1 MKRHPALIPLS
12 REHHGALIL
21 ARLLQKDAPVY
32 KGLPTDTQGKA
43 EYAYKFYQEELVKH
57 FEDEEMVLKLVTGVE
72 SNLDLIIKTIYHE
85 HQELHELFQS
95 IANHPDLSSHLD
107 QIGKTLETHI
117 RKEEREFFPLMQETC
132 NDDLMIKVDKSLS
145 PQ

>member
-32 KGLPTDTQGKA
+32 KGLPTDIQGKA

-57 FEDEEMVLKLVTGVE
+57 FEDEERVLKLVTGVE
-72 SNLDLIIKTIYHE
+72 SNLDLMIKTIYSE
-85 HQELHELFQS
+85 HQELHKLFQS
-95 IANHPDLSSHLD
+95 IDNHPDLTSHLD
-107 QIGKTLETHI
+107 QIGKTLETHV
-117 RKEEREFFPLMQETC
+117 RKEERELFPLMQETC

-145 PQ
+145 SQ

>member
-32 KGLPTDTQGKA
+32 KGLPTDIQEKA

-57 FEDEEMVLKLVTGVE
+57 FEDEERVLKLVTGVD
-72 SNLDLIIKTIYHE
+72 SNLDLMIKTIYSE
-85 HQELHELFQS
+85 HQELHKLFQS
-95 IANHPDLSSHLD
+95 IDNHPDLTSHLD
-107 QIGKTLETHI
+107 QIGKTLETHV
-117 RKEEREFFPLMQETC
+117 RKEERELFPLMQETC
-132 NDDLMIKVDKSLS
+132 NEDLMIKVDKSLS

>member
-32 KGLPTDTQGKA
+32 KGLPTDIQGKA

-57 FEDEEMVLKLVTGVE
+57 FEDEERVLKLVTGVE
-72 SNLDLIIKTIYHE
+72 SNLDLMIKTIYSE
-85 HQELHELFQS
+85 HQEFHKLFQS
-95 IANHPDLSSHLD
+95 IDNHPDLTSHLD
-107 QIGKTLETHI
+107 QIGKTLETHV
-117 RKEEREFFPLMQETC
+117 RKEERELFPLMQETC

-145 PQ
+145 SQ

>member
-57 FEDEEMVLKLVTGVE
+57 FEDEERVLKLVTGVE
-72 SNLDLIIKTIYHE
+72 SNLDLMIKTIYRE
-85 HQELHELFQS
+85 HQELHKLFQS
-95 IANHPDLSSHLD
+95 IDNHPDLTSHLD
-107 QIGKTLETHI
+107 QIGKTLETHV
-117 RKEEREFFPLMQETC
+117 RKEERELFPLMQETC
-132 NDDLMIKVDKSLS
+132 NEDLMIKVDKSLS
-145 PQ
+145 PP

>member
-72 SNLDLIIKTIYHE
+72 SNLDLMIKTIYSE
-85 HQELHELFQS
+85 HQELHKLFQS
-95 IANHPDLSSHLD
+95 IDNHPDLTSHLD
-107 QIGKTLETHI
+107 QTGKTLETHV
-117 RKEEREFFPLMQETC
+117 RKEERELFPLMQETC
-132 NDDLMIKVDKSLS
+132 NEDLMIKVDKSLS
-145 PQ
+145 SQ

>member
-32 KGLPTDTQGKA
+32 KGLPTDIQGKA

-57 FEDEEMVLKLVTGVE
+57 FEDEERVLKLVTGVE
-72 SNLDLIIKTIYHE
+72 SNLDLMIKTIYRE
-85 HQELHELFQS
+85 HQELHKLFQS
-95 IANHPDLSSHLD
+95 INNHPDLINHLD

-117 RKEEREFFPLMQETC
+117 RKEERELFPLMQETC
-132 NDDLMIKVDKSLS
+132 NEDLMIKVDKSLS

>member
-43 EYAYKFYQEELVKH
+43 EYAFKFYQEELVKH
-57 FEDEEMVLKLVTGVE
+57 FEDEERVLKLVTGVE
-72 SNLDLIIKTIYHE
+72 SNLDLMIKTISYE

-95 IANHPDLSSHLD
+95 IDNHPDLSSHLD

-117 RKEEREFFPLMQETC
+117 RKEERELFPLMQETC
-132 NDDLMIKVDKSLS
+132 NEDLMIKVDKSLS
-145 PQ
+145 SQ

>member
-32 KGLPTDTQGKA
+32 KGLPTDIQGKA

-72 SNLDLIIKTIYHE
+72 SNLDLMIKTIYSE
-85 HQELHELFQS
+85 HQELHKLFQS
-95 IANHPDLSSHLD
+95 IDNHPDLPSHLD
-107 QIGKTLETHI
+107 QIGKILETHV
-117 RKEEREFFPLMQETC
+117 RKEERELFPLMQETC

-145 PQ
+145 SQ

>member
-32 KGLPTDTQGKA
+32 KGLPTDIQGKA
-43 EYAYKFYQEELVKH
+43 EYASKFYQEELVKH

-72 SNLDLIIKTIYHE
+72 SNLDLMIKTIYSE
-85 HQELHELFQS
+85 HQELHKLFQS
-95 IANHPDLSSHLD
+95 IDKHPDLTSHLD

-117 RKEEREFFPLMQETC
+117 RKEERELFPLMQETC
-132 NDDLMIKVDKSLS
+132 NEDLMIKVDKSLS

>member
-32 KGLPTDTQGKA
+32 KGLPTDIQGKA

-57 FEDEEMVLKLVTGVE
+57 FEDEERVLKLVTGVE
-72 SNLDLIIKTIYHE
+72 SNLDLMIKTIYSE
-85 HQELHELFQS
+85 HQELHKLFQS
-95 IANHPDLSSHLD
+95 IDNHPDLTSHLD

-117 RKEEREFFPLMQETC
+117 RKEERELFPLMQETC

>member
-57 FEDEEMVLKLVTGVE
+57 FEDEERVLKLVTGVE
-72 SNLDLIIKTIYHE
+72 SNLDLMIKTIYRE
-85 HQELHELFQS
+85 HQELHKLFQS
-95 IANHPDLSSHLD
+95 IDNHPDLTSHLD

-117 RKEEREFFPLMQETC
+117 RKEERELFPLMQETC
-132 NDDLMIKVDKSLS
+132 NEDLMIKVDKSLS
-145 PQ
+145 SQ

>member
-32 KGLPTDTQGKA
+32 KGLPTDIQGKA

-57 FEDEEMVLKLVTGVE
+57 FEDEERVLKLVTGVE
-72 SNLDLIIKTIYHE
+72 SNLDLMIKTIYSE
-85 HQELHELFQS
+85 HQELHKLFQS
-95 IANHPDLSSHLD
+95 IDKHPDLTSHLD
-107 QIGKTLETHI
+107 QIGKTLETHV
-117 RKEEREFFPLMQETC
+117 RKEERELFPLMQETF
-132 NDDLMIKVDKSLS
+132 NEDLMIKVDKSLS
-145 PQ
+145 SQ

>member
-32 KGLPTDTQGKA
+32 KGLPTDIQGKA

-57 FEDEEMVLKLVTGVE
+57 FEDEERVLKLVTGVE
-72 SNLDLIIKTIYHE
+72 SNLDLMIKTIYRE

-95 IANHPDLSSHLD
+95 IDNHPDLINHLD

-117 RKEEREFFPLMQETC
+117 RKEERELFPLIQETC
-132 NDDLMIKVDKSLS
+132 NEDLMIKVDKSLS
-145 PQ
+145 SQ

>member
-32 KGLPTDTQGKA
+32 KGLPTDIQGKA

-57 FEDEEMVLKLVTGVE
+57 FEDEERVLKLVTGVE
-72 SNLDLIIKTIYHE
+72 SNLDLMIKTIYSE
-85 HQELHELFQS
+85 HQELHKLFQS
-95 IANHPDLSSHLD
+95 IDNHPDLTSHLD
-107 QIGKTLETHI
+107 QIGKTLETHV
-117 RKEEREFFPLMQETC
+117 RKEERELFPLMQETC
-132 NDDLMIKVDKSLS
+132 NEDLMIKVDKSLS

>member
-32 KGLPTDTQGKA
+32 KGLPTDIQEKA

-57 FEDEEMVLKLVTGVE
+57 FEDEERVLKLVTGVE
-72 SNLDLIIKTIYHE
+72 SNLDLMIKTIYSE
-85 HQELHELFQS
+85 HQELHKLFQS
-95 IANHPDLSSHLD
+95 IDKHPDLTSHLD
-107 QIGKTLETHI
+107 QIGKTLETHV
-117 RKEEREFFPLMQETC
+117 RKEERELFPLMQETC
-132 NDDLMIKVDKSLS
+132 NEDLMIKVDKSLS

>member
-32 KGLPTDTQGKA
+32 KGLPTDIQGKA
-43 EYAYKFYQEELVKH
+43 EYAFKFYQEELVKH
-57 FEDEEMVLKLVTGVE
+57 FEDEERVLKLVTGVE
-72 SNLDLIIKTIYHE
+72 SNLDLMIETIYSE
-85 HQELHELFQS
+85 HQELHKLFQS
-95 IANHPDLSSHLD
+95 IDNHPDLISHLD
-107 QIGKTLETHI
+107 QIGKTLETHV
-117 RKEEREFFPLMQETC
+117 RKEERELFPLMQETC

-145 PQ
+145 SQ

>member
-57 FEDEEMVLKLVTGVE
+57 FEDEERVLKLVTGVE
-72 SNLDLIIKTIYHE
+72 SNLDLMIKTIYHE

-117 RKEEREFFPLMQETC
+117 RKEERELFPLMQETC
-132 NDDLMIKVDKSLS
+132 NEDLMIKVDKSLS
-145 PQ
+145 SQ

>member
-32 KGLPTDTQGKA
+32 KGLPTDIQGKA

-57 FEDEEMVLKLVTGVE
+57 FEDEERVLKLVTGVE
-72 SNLDLIIKTIYHE
+72 SNLDLMIKTIYRE
-85 HQELHELFQS
+85 HQELHKLFQS
-95 IANHPDLSSHLD
+95 IDKHPDLTSHLD

-117 RKEEREFFPLMQETC
+117 RKEERELFPLMQETC
-132 NDDLMIKVDKSLS
+132 NEDLMIKVDKSLS

>member
-32 KGLPTDTQGKA
+32 KGLPTDIQGKA
-43 EYAYKFYQEELVKH
+43 EYASKFYQEELVKH
-57 FEDEEMVLKLVTGVE
+57 FEDEEMVLKLVIGVE
-72 SNLDLIIKTIYHE
+72 SNLDLMIETIYRE
-85 HQELHELFQS
+85 HQELHKLFQS
-95 IANHPDLSSHLD
+95 IDNHPDLISRLD
-107 QIGKTLETHI
+107 QIGKTLETHV
-117 RKEEREFFPLMQETC
+117 RKEERELFPLIQETC

-145 PQ
+145 SQ

>member
-1 MKRHPALIPLS
+1 MKRHPALSPLS

-32 KGLPTDTQGKA
+32 KGLPKDTQGKA
-43 EYAYKFYQEELVKH
+43 EYAFKFYQEELVKH
-57 FEDEEMVLKLVTGVE
+57 FEDEERVLKLVTGVE
-72 SNLDLIIKTIYHE
+72 SNLDLMIKTIYRE
-85 HQELHELFQS
+85 HQELHKLFQS
-95 IANHPDLSSHLD
+95 IDNHPDLSNHLD

-117 RKEEREFFPLMQETC
+117 RKEERELFPLMQETC
-132 NDDLMIKVDKSLS
+132 NEDLMIKVDKLLS